1 VLDAWMFGAVV
12 VALLVAAHVFAYR
25 IGSRR
30 QRQRPLRAGGKR
42 AEASRPYGTFDAPIT
57 PK

>member
-1 VLDAWMFGAVV
+1 MFGAVV